1 MDSFAGVGSVAS
13 SDTPYR
19 LIGVVLLVAAVVGL
33 VVWLLVGCPR
43 YPLVAE
49 GFVGASPAQ
58 EGLRRLL
65 AGCDQG
71 RGESRELSLLIE
83 KMSKFV
89 ADLRRTDRQVL
100 ATAALPFEPAHDRLP
115 IGELCGMCLQ
125 KSVSVRDI
133 DLVLEGWRARGLS
146 LIRLLCTSRTE
157 ADAAAAE
164 ALFREAW
171 QEVYDVARAEC
182 VGAAG
187 SMTMGGPRDAAA
199 FEPVGLRAHQA
210 YDGAASGWNGAV

>member
-1 MDSFAGVGSVAS
+1 MDSFADVGSVSS

-43 YPLVAE
+43 YPLAVGVE
-49 GFVGASPAQ
+49 GFQAQ
-58 EGLRRLL
+58 DGLRRLL
-65 AGCDQG
+65 ASCDQG
-71 RGESRELSLLIE
+71 RGESRELVLLLE
-83 KMSKFV
+83 KMSAFV

-100 ATAALPFEPAHDRLP
+100 ATAVLPFEPAHDRLP

-133 DLVLEGWRARGLS
+133 DLVLEGWRARGLA

-164 ALFREAW
+164 ALFRQVW

-187 SMTMGGPRDAAA
+187 PMTMSGPRDAAA
-199 FEPVGLRAHQA
+199 FEPVELGAHQA